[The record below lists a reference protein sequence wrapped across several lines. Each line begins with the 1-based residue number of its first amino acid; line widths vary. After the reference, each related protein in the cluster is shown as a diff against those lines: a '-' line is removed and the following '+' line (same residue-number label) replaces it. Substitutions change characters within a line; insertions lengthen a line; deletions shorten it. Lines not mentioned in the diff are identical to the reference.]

1 MLRDRV
7 YSVTQTLFHAP
18 YATRHLIS
26 NFRFERVEGSADT
39 VRVKSN
45 YAVLR
50 TKIDAAT
57 DVYNVGRMID
67 VVVRDSDGALRFRE
81 KHAVF
86 DSENIPNSMIY
97 PI

>member
-1 MLRDRV
+1 MHV
-7 YSVTQTLFHAP
+7 NAH
-18 YATRHLIS
+18 
-26 NFRFERVEGSADT
+26 
-39 VRVKSN
+39 

-50 TKIDAAT
+50 TKIDAVT

-67 VVVRDSDGALRFRE
+67 VVVRDADGALRFRD
-81 KHAVF
+81 KLAVF